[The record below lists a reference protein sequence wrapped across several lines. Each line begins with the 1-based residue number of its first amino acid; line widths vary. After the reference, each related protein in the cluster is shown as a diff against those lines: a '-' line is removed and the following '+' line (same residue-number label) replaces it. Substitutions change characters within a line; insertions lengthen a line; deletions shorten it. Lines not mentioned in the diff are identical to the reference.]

1 MAMDSNQTR
10 ALTSL
15 LDGLNGGGGEAFAR
29 LVDAVYNDLKKIASK
44 RMSHRFNQPLDSLT
58 MQPTAIANDAVMEL
72 RRQRA
77 AFQNSEH
84 FFAIATRLIERL
96 IRDYRARRNA
106 EKRGGG
112 KRAASL
118 DERIPL
124 PVIDALHIDDSE
136 PPILRALQQL
146 HEEYPRKAEVVSLH
160 VICGHPLSKIAQ
172 MLDLSPAQIQ
182 RDWSFAQTWLKSAMR
197 EGRQ

>member
-1 MAMDSNQTR
+1 MDLSQTR
-10 ALTSL
+10 ALTNL
-15 LDGLNGGGGEAFAR
+15 LDGLNGGDSEAFAR
-29 LVDAVYNDLKKIASK
+29 LVDAVYDDLKRIASK

-96 IRDYRARRNA
+96 IRDYRERRNA

-118 DERIPL
+118 DEKVSI
-124 PVIDALHIDDSE
+124 PVIDSLQAADAE

-146 HEEYPRKAEVVSLH
+146 HEQYPRKAEVVSLH

-182 RDWSFAQTWLKSAMR
+182 RDWSFAQTWLKTAMR
-197 EGRQ
+197 EERR